1 MLECLGKNIENR
13 FDDFPVGRVSC
24 LSKFCNLVFRCAA
37 LLAIVLRVLQASL
50 AASRSQLSR
59 HILDKPLVPGKTGQ
73 LSSESER
80 EELKSALIA
89 TQESIAV
96 QVLLEACL
104 PTSDDEVGTV
114 F

>member
-1 MLECLGKNIENR
+1 M
-13 FDDFPVGRVSC
+13 D
-24 LSKFCNLVFRCAA
+24 RCAA

-50 AASRSQLSR
+50 AASRSQLAR

-73 LSSESER
+73 LTTETER
-80 EELKSALIA
+80 EELKTALIA

-104 PTSDDEVGTV
+104 PTLDDKVIP